1 MRTTI
6 YRVLGPTWGIAI
18 DLTAGSASVAAP
30 PPSAQQISN
39 RVWLDATP
47 VLDHSPS
54 DRSGLRLTPDEV
66 GWLRHGLSLAAE
78 AIEAARP
85 PGRPTLVTVHRVLFP
100 EADFQPEGLAAAIIE
115 WSQKEFSIPPVAFG
129 TSFDRAANR
138 FVFTWRL
145 HQRPQVQRY
154 AGSARPGIYAADPCR
169 TNEERVG
176 LAAPPRKRTK

>member
-1 MRTTI
+1 M
-6 YRVLGPTWGIAI
+6 LGPTWGIAI

-30 PPSAQQISN
+30 PFSAQRISD

-47 VLDHSPS
+47 VLDHPPT

-66 GWLRHGLSLAAE
+66 GWLQHGLGLAAE

-85 PGRPTLVTVHRVLFP
+85 PGRHTLVTVHRVLFP

-138 FVFTWRL
+138 FVFAWQS
-145 HQRPQVQRY
+145 HQRP
-154 AGSARPGIYAADPCR
+154 PGAEVR
-169 TNEERVG
+169 
-176 LAAPPRKRTK
+176 RKRPARDLRGRSLPDE